1 MPNIHDQ
8 GENCL
13 VDMPGYLGQRKYN
26 AVIGVS
32 WVIKGAFEVVEECQF
47 ILLIKNDCFKNS
59 GEGELFKTL
68 KGFVNMFNSD
78 LLSDD
83 LKMKI
88 MQSVTFVIAK
98 S

>member
-1 MPNIHDQ
+1 
-8 GENCL
+8 
-13 VDMPGYLGQRKYN
+13 MPGYLDRRKYN

-47 ILLIKNDCFKNS
+47 ILLIKNDSFRNS

-68 KGFVNMFNSD
+68 RGFVNMFNFD
-78 LLSDD
+78 VLSDD

-88 MQSVTFVIAK
+88 MRSVTFIIAK

>member
-1 MPNIHDQ
+1 
-8 GENCL
+8 
-13 VDMPGYLGQRKYN
+13 MPGYLDQRKYN
-26 AVIGVS
+26 AAIGVS
-32 WVIKGAFEVVEECQF
+32 WAFKGAFEVVEECQF
-47 ILLIKNDCFKNS
+47 VLLIKNECFKNS

-68 KGFVNMFNSD
+68 KGFVNMFNLD
-78 LLSDD
+78 VLSDE